1 MSATGLEVFDKTL
14 QETNLW
20 LKALETEIGGE
31 DRHRAYLILRST
43 LHALRDRLGPR
54 AAAQLGAQLPIL
66 LRGVF
71 YEGWRPSDTPVKDR
85 HAEEFLAHVRAGLP
99 AGMKL
104 NIGEAVRAVL
114 AVMWQKVDPG
124 EVAKMAKLMPAELRE
139 FWPRIAVE

>member
-14 QETNLW
+14 QETHLW
-20 LKALETEIGGE
+20 LKALESQIGGE
-31 DRHRAYLILRST
+31 DRHRTYLILRSA

-71 YEGWRPSDTPVKDR
+71 YEGWRPTDTPVKDR
-85 HAEEFLAHVRAGLP
+85 HAEEFFAHVRAGLP
-99 AGMKL
+99 PGMKL
-104 NIGEAVRAVL
+104 NVDEAVRAVF
-114 AVMWQKVDPG
+114 AVISQRVDPG

-139 FWPRIAVE
+139 LWPHIAVE